1 MGRAWVLAAAA
12 VGIVVGILFAVFP
25 QWDLQIAGW
34 FWDPVRER
42 FPFALKWLPNLLRKI
57 GDWITWLLVL
67 LPAGALIAKLLFPS
81 ARMLLRPSIALYL
94 ICSFA
99 IGPGLVTNGIL
110 KPVWSRPRPV
120 FVEQFGGPQHF
131 QPWWRPG
138 GDCPRNCSFVSGD
151 ASQAFWL
158 LAPASVLPAPA
169 RPVALATATV
179 FAAGLSGM
187 RVAFGR
193 HFFTDV
199 IFAAVLTILIVALC
213 YRVFFRLR
221 DIDLEQ
227 GIERFAYQLRSPAAW
242 VTAVRQRLR
251 RRPKT
256 EEAP

>member
-12 VGIVVGILFAVFP
+12 IGIVVGILFAVFP

-42 FPFALKWLPNLLRKI
+42 FPFAVKWLPNLLRKLA
-57 GDWITWLLVL
+57 DWMTWLLVL
-67 LPAGALIAKLLFPS
+67 LPAGALVAKLIFPS
-81 ARMLLRPSIALYL
+81 ARMLIRPSIALFL

-99 IGPGLVTNGIL
+99 IGPGLVTNGLL
-110 KPVWSRPRPV
+110 KPIWSRPRPV

-131 QPWWRPG
+131 RPWWQPG

-158 LAPASVLPAPA
+158 LAPASVLAGPV

-179 FAAGLSGM
+179 FATGLSGM

-199 IFAAVLTILIVALC
+199 VFAAVLTILIVALC
-213 YRVFFRLR
+213 YRLFVRMR
-221 DIDLEQ
+221 DTDLEKA
-227 GIERFAYQLRSPAAW
+227 IERFAYLLRSPSEW
-242 VTAVRQRLR
+242 GTAVRQLVR
-251 RRPKT
+251 RRHKAKEVP
-256 EEAP
+256 

>member
-42 FPFALKWLPNLLRKI
+42 FPFALKWLPNLLRKM
-57 GDWITWLLVL
+57 GDWITWVLVL
-67 LPAGALIAKLLFPS
+67 LPAGALLAKLIFPS
-81 ARMLLRPSIALYL
+81 TRMLIRPSIALYL

-99 IGPGLVTNGIL
+99 IGPGLVTNSIL

-120 FVEQFGGPQHF
+120 FVEQFGGTQHF

-158 LAPASVLPAPA
+158 LAPASVLPLPVK
-169 RPVALATATV
+169 PVALAAVTV

-199 IFAAVLTILIVALC
+199 VFAAVLTILIVAVC
-213 YRVFFRLR
+213 YRVFVRIR
-221 DIDLEQ
+221 DVDLEK
-227 GIERFAYQLRSPAAW
+227 GIEHFAYQLRSPS
-242 VTAVRQRLR
+242 AVASAIGERVR
-251 RRPKT
+251 RRRKGK
-256 EEAP
+256 EAP